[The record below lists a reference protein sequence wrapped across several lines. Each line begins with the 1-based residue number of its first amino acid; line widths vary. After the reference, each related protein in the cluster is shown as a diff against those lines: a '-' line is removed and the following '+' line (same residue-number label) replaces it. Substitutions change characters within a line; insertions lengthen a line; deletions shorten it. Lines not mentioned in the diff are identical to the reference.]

1 MTEPRYEKEIGEWT
15 TKFAVGVIKIC
26 GELRKHDIDKDVISL
41 FRRSGTSVGANVNE
55 GKGSGS
61 KKELLRYYRIAHRS
75 ANETIFWTK
84 VIEGGYEFKSE
95 KFESCKNEL
104 KQIKNVLSTIII
116 KLGGK

>member
-1 MTEPRYEKEIGEWT
+1 MKYEKEIGEWT
-15 TKFAVGVIKIC
+15 TRFAIDVIKIC
-26 GELRKHDIDKDVISL
+26 SEMRKANLDIDVITQ
-41 FRRSGTSVGANVNE
+41 FRKSGTSVGANVNE

-75 ANETIFWTK
+75 SSETVFWTN

-95 KFESCKNEL
+95 KFEKCKDEV

-116 KLGGK
+116 KLGEK